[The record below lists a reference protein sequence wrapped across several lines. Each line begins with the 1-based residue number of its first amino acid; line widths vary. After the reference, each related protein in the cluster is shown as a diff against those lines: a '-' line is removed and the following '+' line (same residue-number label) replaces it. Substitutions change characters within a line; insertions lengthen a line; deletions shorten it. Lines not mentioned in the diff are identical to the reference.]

1 MLERA
6 SSPHLHFWFF
16 TQAMSAQNRVFE
28 LDSHVPVEVKRLKE
42 NPLLGENK
50 SLFTFPQ
57 RSRYIPVVFIF
68 FTYFF
73 CALSV
78 FKKKKKKKL
87 YWVIMHFINTMY
99 ILAALCFR
107 MVVIALYIKV
117 ILVNL

>member
-73 CALSV
+73 FVLYLCL
-78 FKKKKKKKL
+78 KKKKKKL